1 MTVTK
6 VCSQQRTTGVGT
18 LSTNPPKDTSFL
30 EDGLPGFGSYKN
42 PDWQLDLQ
50 VSDSASSCRRVWCPR
65 QSLRP
70 KLARKFRNYFLRRE
84 ILPYYQSVRAAQHIL
99 VTALTGKF
107 ASARSTWQARICCLD
122 TRTRVDRSYP
132 FICLKYVSQTFVS
145 RSMGVESPEESALSR
160 RFSRNIR
167 TDSLDAAF
175 DCRIIN
181 SSSGFDPIS
190 ASAAPPP

>member
-1 MTVTK
+1 MRF
-6 VCSQQRTTGVGT
+6 CSQQRTRGVGT
-18 LSTNPPKDTSFL
+18 LLPIRPKIPVSLKT
-30 EDGLPGFGSYKN
+30 GFRVLGSYKN

-99 VTALTGKF
+99 VTANLEIRF
-107 ASARSTWQARICCLD
+107 RRSTWQARICCLD

-190 ASAAPPP
+190 ASAAQPP